1 MIKILIIIEYRAMEE
16 QMINVEL
23 IEENFEE
30 NDFEENDFE
39 EEELVITPVK
49 KNKGEKINMPEIDLT
64 KLSKDEL
71 KGKCKELGIK
81 GYSSKN
87 KQELIGLIQHKLG
100 QVTEHDSNI
109 STTNCKLVTK
119 HSKEDKYTKDILK
132 QFYNVHKSYVE
143 QIKEL
148 SKKIDIKVR
157 LPSIPEYIS
166 ENIIKF
172 IIHKNGDESSNWN
185 CSGDLYSQ
193 IEGKQECKCF
203 TSPGPISFTP
213 SSEWDIIY
221 FLDAREW
228 LNDNFIVYRVNL
240 TKQSDEWKHI
250 PMNKKQSFDDQCK
263 QGRRPRIGWDSLHK
277 YIEDHCEKIY
287 EGTFNEIIN

>member
-30 NDFEENDFE
+30 NDFVEQ
-39 EEELVITPVK
+39 ELVITPVK
-49 KNKGEKINMPEIDLT
+49 KNKGEEKIIMPEIDLT

-71 KGKCKELGIK
+71 KDKCKELGIK

-87 KQELIGLIQHKLG
+87 KKELIGLIQYKLG
-100 QVTEHDSNI
+100 QVTEYDSNI
-109 STTNCKLVTK
+109 SITNCKLVTK
-119 HSKEDKYTKDILK
+119 PSKEDKYTKDILK
-132 QFYNVHKSYVE
+132 KFYNLHKSYVE
-143 QIKEL
+143 QIKAL
-148 SKKIDIKVR
+148 SKNIDIKVR
-157 LPSIPEYIS
+157 LPCIPEYIS

-185 CSGDLYSQ
+185 CPGDLYSQ

-203 TSPGPISFTP
+203 TSDGPISFTP
-213 SSEWDIIY
+213 SSKWDIIY

-228 LNDNFIVYRVNL
+228 LNDKFILYRVNL
-240 TKQSDEWKHI
+240 KKQSDEWKNI
-250 PMNKKQSFDDQCK
+250 PMNKDQSFDDQCK
-263 QGRRPRIGWDSLHK
+263 QGRRPRIAWDSLHK

-287 EGTFNEIIN
+287 EGTFDEIIN

>member
-1 MIKILIIIEYRAMEE
+1 MFRHIYYLIIYKKIELLFIIKILIILQYREMETK
-16 QMINVEL
+16 QIINDN
-23 IEENFEE
+23 I
-30 NDFEENDFE
+30 
-39 EEELVITPVK
+39 I
-49 KNKGEKINMPEIDLT
+49 IPEIDLT
-64 KLSKDEL
+64 KFSKDEL
-71 KGKCKELGIK
+71 KDKCKELGIK

-87 KQELIGLIQHKLG
+87 KQTLIGLIQDKLG
-100 QVTEHDSNI
+100 LVTEHD
-109 STTNCKLVTK
+109 TNCKVTK
-119 HSKEDKYTKDILK
+119 SSKEDKYTKDILK

-157 LPSIPEYIS
+157 FPCIPEYIS

-203 TSPGPISFTP
+203 TSDGPISFTP
-213 SSEWDIIY
+213 SSNWDIIY

-228 LNDNFIVYRVNL
+228 LNDNFILYRVNL
-240 TKQSDEWKHI
+240 KKQSDEWKNI
-250 PMNKKQSFDDQCK
+250 PMNKNQSFDDQCK
-263 QGRRPRIGWDSLHK
+263 QGRRPRIAWDSLYK

-287 EGTFNEIIN
+287 EGTFEGIFTPN